1 MRRRR
6 KRVKGQAGRESGT
19 LRSASEIAN
28 MANPFDFGAFLSE
41 WGLPKAIAKALGEEG
56 FCSKAALLGLTEEDI
71 GCFELKKGEMAALRT
86 AVGQLQA
93 EGGGGPLAPKTATP
107 APSRRPSV
115 LLHDLLTTSADG
127 VDIGARATAR
137 VDLDPQFYLHKASG
151 EAKPHLITDFVSDTV
166 TDTEEISLGPGAT
179 LKLTSGTKPKLH
191 AVSPAMW
198 IAANARIMAAL
209 YDSGDLDHGAAK
221 DYMAYTA
228 KIGELASRYTWASVL
243 AYDQEYRRR
252 QAAARF
258 RWGSD
263 SQHLCTVLLKE
274 KAATPTGIKQR
285 GGQTGRRVG
294 PGGKEVCIQYNHG
307 KCSYGPRCNFEHVCL
322 LCLQAHPQSDHRQ
335 QQATAKQE

>member
-1 MRRRR
+1 M
-6 KRVKGQAGRESGT
+6 AGHS
-19 LRSASEIAN
+19 
-28 MANPFDFGAFLSE
+28 P
-41 WGLPKAIAKALGEEG
+41 
-56 FCSKAALLGLTEEDI
+56 
-71 GCFELKKGEMAALRT
+71 
-86 AVGQLQA
+86 
-93 EGGGGPLAPKTATP
+93 PKTATP
-107 APSRRPSV
+107 ALSRRPSV
-115 LLHDLLTTSADG
+115 LLHDLLTTNADR

-179 LKLTSGTKPKLH
+179 LKLTSGTTPKLH

-209 YDSGDLDHGAAK
+209 YDSGDLDHGASK
-221 DYMAYTA
+221 DYNAYTA
-228 KIGELASRYTWASVL
+228 KIGELTSRYTWASVL

-263 SQHLCTVLLKE
+263 SQHPCTVLLKE

-285 GGQTGRRVG
+285 GGLTDRRVG
-294 PGGKEVCIQYNHG
+294 PGGKEVCMQYNHG

-322 LCLQAHPQSDHRQ
+322 LCPSRIIASNRRQ
-335 QQATAKQE
+335 PSRNRISGSQRIR

>member
-1 MRRRR
+1 M
-6 KRVKGQAGRESGT
+6 
-19 LRSASEIAN
+19 
-28 MANPFDFGAFLSE
+28 
-41 WGLPKAIAKALGEEG
+41 
-56 FCSKAALLGLTEEDI
+56 
-71 GCFELKKGEMAALRT
+71 
-86 AVGQLQA
+86 
-93 EGGGGPLAPKTATP
+93 
-107 APSRRPSV
+107 
-115 LLHDLLTTSADG
+115 
-127 VDIGARATAR
+127 
-137 VDLDPQFYLHKASG
+137 
-151 EAKPHLITDFVSDTV
+151 KPHLITDFVSDTV

-258 RWGSD
+258 RCGSD

-294 PGGKEVCIQYNHG
+294 PGGREVCIQYNHG
-307 KCSYGPRCNFEHVCL
+307 KCSYGPRCNFEHMCL

-335 QQATAKQE
+335 QQATTKQE

>member
-1 MRRRR
+1 M
-6 KRVKGQAGRESGT
+6 
-19 LRSASEIAN
+19 
-28 MANPFDFGAFLSE
+28 SE
-41 WGLPKAIAKALGEEG
+41 WGLPKAAAKALGEEG

-71 GCFELKKGEMAALRT
+71 RSFELKKGEMAALRT

-93 EGGGGPLAPKTATP
+93 EGGGGPLAPRTATP
-107 APSRRPSV
+107 ALSRRPSV
-115 LLHDLLTTSADG
+115 LLHDLLTTNADG
-127 VDIGARATAR
+127 VDIGARATAT

-151 EAKPHLITDFVSDTV
+151 EAKLHLITDFVSDTV
-166 TDTEEISLGPGAT
+166 TDTEDISLGPGAS

-191 AVSPAMW
+191 AVSPVMW

-209 YDSGDLDHGAAK
+209 YDSDDLVHGTAK
-221 DYMAYTA
+221 DNMAYTA
-228 KIGELASRYTWASVL
+228 KIGELASRYIWASVL
-243 AYDQEYRRR
+243 EYDQEYRRR

-258 RWGSD
+258 RCGSD

-274 KAATPTGIKQR
+274 KAATPTGIKPR

-307 KCSYGPRCNFEHVCL
+307 YNTTKYGSRCFEHVCL